1 MISSYITLKIQRYL
15 RVCYSDSTVSVLVFK
30 HMMSGHYTIYLSSAN
45 DTLYRNHIILY
56 QALERMLKL
65 SGIFVLSLEVVTPWC
80 AACTVPKTITPPA
93 PLLQLAQHNQLDLW
107 LDDPGVG
114 DQSKSNDWPVDEMGI
129 WKSWN

>member
-1 MISSYITLKIQRYL
+1 MALQLGFHSLFVSFCESKEPYNNRLLSAIMSMISSYITLKIQRYL

-80 AACTVPKTITPPA
+80 AACTVPKTITPPEIGRA
-93 PLLQLAQHNQLDLW
+93 H
-107 LDDPGVG
+107 V
-114 DQSKSNDWPVDEMGI
+114 
-129 WKSWN
+129 